1 MKVNEMIAV
10 GGHPALTLLNST
22 ARPLPP
28 DGPLVEL
35 LSNGND
41 LIAWMVMAGLITD
54 REGDD
59 ITARYS
65 TQDLDQIARSAVA
78 LREWWRSTIV
88 QVLTGTDEITGTLER
103 VNEILAHDST
113 YQLIESTDNGVA
125 LTLNRRWET
134 TTSILAPIAE
144 SIADLVVSDAHH
156 LIRNCE
162 NPTCTLWFQDRTKAH
177 RRRWCSM
184 AVCGNRAK
192 ARAHRSRQ
200 RDRAGRQQQP

>member
-1 MKVNEMIAV
+1 MKVTEMIAV

-22 ARPLPP
+22 APPLQA

-35 LSNGND
+35 LGNGND

-54 REGDD
+54 REANE
-59 ITARYS
+59 ITTRYS
-65 TQDLDQIARSAVA
+65 TQDLDEAARNAVA
-78 LREWWRSTIV
+78 LRERWRSTIA
-88 QVLTGTDEITGTLER
+88 QVLAGTGEIAEAIEH

-113 YQLIESTDNGVA
+113 YRLLESIDNGMA

-134 TTSILAPIAE
+134 TTSVLAPIAE

-162 NPTCTLWFQDRTKAH
+162 NPTCPLWFQDRTKAH

-192 ARAHRSRQ
+192 ARAHRNRQ
-200 RDRAGRQQQP
+200 RDQNVLQE